1 MLQGAPVR
9 ARRSLR
15 DAVGA
20 MRNADLSDSMSWAL
34 AILSQAEAL
43 CGDAAAARRALQ
55 ESRQS
60 RRPRGV
66 ARCAADF
73 VLAEALT
80 EMVGG
85 NLTRAGQICLDAA
98 AAYPHLRLQ
107 AATLLHYSV
116 RLGAPPARVLPR
128 LAAIAD
134 AVECSLPRLQLDH
147 VRALAAHDGAALESV
162 ADRFDRLGLWLC
174 AAEAAA
180 QAALAERRAGRPAA
194 ARARMR
200 SQSLAARCDGV
211 RTPMLAVPEDLP
223 ALSRRE
229 REVAMLAGA
238 GLSNA
243 HIAQR
248 LALSPR
254 TVESHL
260 YQAFAKLGV
269 QHREELA
276 PVFGILPS
284 KDQ

>member
-1 MLQGAPVR
+1 MLQGTPVR

-34 AILSQAEAL
+34 ASLSQAEAL
-43 CGDAAAARRALQ
+43 CGDATAARRALQ
-55 ESRQS
+55 ES

-73 VLAEALT
+73 ALAEALT